1 MTPALHLTLY
11 DVLRGLLGIICLLLI
26 NYLLSDNRKRINWR
40 MVISGVLLQFVIAFM
55 VIKIPIIRSGFEFL
69 SGFFI
74 ELLNFSRQG
83 AEFLFGR
90 LMDPDT
96 MGFIFAFQVLP
107 TIIFFSALTSAL
119 YYLNILQYV
128 VFAFAWLMHK
138 TMRLS
143 GVETL
148 AAAANIFVG
157 QTEAPLVVKPY
168 LEKMSRSEIMSL
180 MTGGMATIAG
190 AVLVAYVS
198 ILGNNDPE
206 LMRYYATHLLIASI
220 ISAPAALLT
229 AKMMVPETQQVDMEL
244 FVPKHR
250 MGGNLLDAIANG
262 TTEGVKLAV
271 NVAAMLLVFTAFI
284 ALMNYIFN
292 DMIGQVTGLNE
303 KIAAWSDGR
312 YDGLSL
318 QFILGLLLAP
328 VDWIMGVP
336 NADLIQVGQLLGEKT
351 ILNEFY
357 AYVSFDNLKD
367 SGALINEKSILITTY
382 ALCGFANFA
391 SIGIQ
396 IGGISALAPGQRMT
410 LAQLGLKAMIGGTT
424 ASFITAC
431 IAGMLI

>member
-1 MTPALHLTLY
+1 MHLTLN
-11 DVLRGLLGIICLLLI
+11 DVFRGLLGIVCLLLI

-40 MVISGVLLQFVIAFM
+40 MVASGILLQFVIAFM
-55 VIKIPIIRSGFEFL
+55 VIKIPVVRSGFEFL

-128 VFAFAWLMHK
+128 VFAFAWMMHK

-190 AVLVAYVS
+190 AVLVAYVN

-229 AKMMVPETQQVDMEL
+229 AKMMVPETEQVDMEL

-292 DMIGQVTGLNE
+292 DIIGQVTGLNE
-303 KIAAWSDGR
+303 KITSWSEGR

-318 QFILGLLLAP
+318 QFILGLILAP
-328 VDWIMGVP
+328 VAWIMGVP
-336 NADLIQVGQLLGEKT
+336 NADLIVVGQLLGEKT

-357 AYVSFDNLKD
+357 AYVSFDKLKD
-367 SGALINEKSILITTY
+367 AGFITHEKSILITTY

-396 IGGISALAPGQRMT
+396 IGGISALASGQRMT
-410 LAQLGLKAMIGGTT
+410 LAQLGLKAMIGGTV